1 MLASSG
7 FRPSVATAT
16 RTSRLAACLTRAGAT
31 GQATSQ
37 SFTQWSNTMA
47 ITKDQLISDIA
58 EATDTTKAAVRA
70 VLDQLSEIVS
80 DSLEN
85 SDEITLPGIGKLKVG
100 DRPARTGR
108 NPQTGKTIQIA
119 AKKVVKFVPAKGLS
133 DAVNK

>member
-1 MLASSG
+1 MK
-7 FRPSVATAT
+7 
-16 RTSRLAACLTRAGAT
+16 
-31 GQATSQ
+31 
-37 SFTQWSNTMA
+37 WSNTMA
-47 ITKDQLISDIA
+47 LTKDQLISDIA

-70 VLDQLSEIVS
+70 VLEQLSEIVS

-108 NPQTGKTIQIA
+108 NPQTGKTIEIA
-119 AKKVVKFVPAKGLS
+119 AKKVVKFVPAKALT